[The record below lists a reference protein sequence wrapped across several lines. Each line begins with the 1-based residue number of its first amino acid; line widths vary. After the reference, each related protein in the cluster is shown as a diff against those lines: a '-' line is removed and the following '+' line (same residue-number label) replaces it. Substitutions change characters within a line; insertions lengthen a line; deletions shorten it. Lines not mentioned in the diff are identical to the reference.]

1 MGKDFEDDIEEVE
14 LDAVTI
20 PDEQGVEHEY
30 AIIANF
36 FLGDRDYVALSP
48 IRKDG
53 MLEEETVLFYR
64 CQGDEEDLELE
75 DIESAEELAL
85 VMETYEELCSE
96 EDED

>member
-1 MGKDFEDDIEEVE
+1 MGKNLENEIEEVE

-20 PDEQGVEHEY
+20 PDEQGIEHEY

-36 FLGDRDYVALSP
+36 FLGETDYVALSP
-48 IRKDG
+48 IREDG

-64 CQGDEEDLELE
+64 CQGDEENLELE
-75 DIESAEELAL
+75 DIESAEELSL

-96 EDED
+96 DDED